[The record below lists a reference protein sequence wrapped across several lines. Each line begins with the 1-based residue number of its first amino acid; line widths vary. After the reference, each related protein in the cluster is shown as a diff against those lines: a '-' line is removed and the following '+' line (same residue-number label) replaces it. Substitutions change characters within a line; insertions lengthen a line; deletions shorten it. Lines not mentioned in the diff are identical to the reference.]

1 MSLLKCRWWQENFFL
16 KKSFQKKKSFGSSES
31 WSFWKAQK
39 RPRGDIEVDTL
50 RFLFEKK
57 NIVFDEKKLFLAK
70 LKSISDCLGFE

>member
-1 MSLLKCRWWQENFFL
+1 MSLVERKFL
-16 KKSFQKKKSFGSSES
+16 FKKVVSKKSFGSSES

-57 NIVFDEKKLFLAK
+57 ILFSMKKNYFWPSSNPFQIA
-70 LKSISDCLGFE
+70 SDSNRAA